1 MNRRRIWVFS
11 AIGASMEPSNAHLVP
26 FRWVYRFQLTI
37 MRGERWRPVILHLL
51 AIYEMKGRIL
61 KRSTAHLSL
70 ICWAQKSSYYLG
82 KDIDFEVWFCFRKRC
97 CISHQVKF
105 IDLLIVRRPKW
116 LAASE
121 RLVFATAPSMR
132 MLSQLALVLLLVGI
146 EVNKFLLSW

>member
-1 MNRRRIWVFS
+1 MNRRRIWFFS

-61 KRSTAHLSL
+61 KRSTARLSL

-82 KDIDFEVWFCFRKRC
+82 KDIDFEV
-97 CISHQVKF
+97 
-105 IDLLIVRRPKW
+105 
-116 LAASE
+116 
-121 RLVFATAPSMR
+121 
-132 MLSQLALVLLLVGI
+132 
-146 EVNKFLLSW
+146 